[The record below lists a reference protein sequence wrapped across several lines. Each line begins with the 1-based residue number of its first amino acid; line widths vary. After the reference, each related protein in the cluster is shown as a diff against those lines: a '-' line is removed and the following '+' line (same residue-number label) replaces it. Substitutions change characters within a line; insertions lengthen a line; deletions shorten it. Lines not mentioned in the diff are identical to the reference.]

1 MPIKESMLSFF
12 LLTKLMSGL
21 IGPIIFFLYFFFNF
35 LIVGMIIFVSSEL
48 EKKSIALCGLNP
60 KIPTVGFFF
69 NNILIKS

>member
-1 MPIKESMLSFF
+1 MPIKESMLFFF
-12 LLTKLMSGL
+12 LVTKLISGL

-35 LIVGMIIFVSSEL
+35 FNAGIIIFFSSEL

-69 NNILIKS
+69 LIIF